1 MKLPIII
8 NQVSLLEERSM
19 NDADEEM
26 VTGIKVNQLLN
37 QPKQIK
43 HKQFQTPEI
52 RPLIKVQVIELHP
65 E

>member
-1 MKLPIII
+1 
-8 NQVSLLEERSM
+8 
-19 NDADEEM
+19 M

-52 RPLIKVQVIELHP
+52 QPLIKVQVIELHP